1 MTVYDWL
8 ASLWRTVVPY
18 IVGFLAVQLA
28 RLGIDLDDASVTAAL
43 ATGFG
48 TVYYAL
54 FRRLEQVAG
63 SGWGWLLGLARP
75 PEYPR
80 GDGSVEELARRG
92 S

>member
-1 MTVYDWL
+1 VTPYDWA

-18 IVGFLAVQLA
+18 IVGYLAVQLA
-28 RLGIDLDDASVTAAL
+28 RLGIDLDDASLTAAL

-63 SGWGWLLGLARP
+63 TGWGWLLGLARP

-80 GDGSVEELARRG
+80 GDDVDEPGRLTP
-92 S
+92 